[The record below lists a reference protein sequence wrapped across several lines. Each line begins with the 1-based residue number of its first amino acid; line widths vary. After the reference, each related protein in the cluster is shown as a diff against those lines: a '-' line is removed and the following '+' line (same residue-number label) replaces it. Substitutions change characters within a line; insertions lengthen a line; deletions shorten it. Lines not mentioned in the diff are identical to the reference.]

1 MLRAL
6 FISNG
11 HGETAIAAR
20 IARELVA
27 VAGVATGLDLFP
39 AVGTGA
45 GAQPL
50 GLVGPRRTMPS
61 GGLVAMGN
69 VRAFARDLG
78 AGFAPLLR
86 DQLAFLQRVRG
97 RYDVAV
103 AVGDVYALGLAFVT
117 SLPTIYVGTAK
128 SIYVAP
134 YGPFERTLLRKALRV
149 FVRDEPTAAQLRSQ
163 GVEAEAPGNVIVDLA
178 ELQAGAPAGTWL
190 GLLPGSR
197 EDAYAQAIRLA
208 RVVRTLGG
216 NPRVTGGLLSIAPT
230 LSVERFAR
238 ELASDGWAIEYGGA
252 ANDAAA
258 QAVPFRA
265 RSSDAQLVAWRGEF
279 GALLAGSALVLGQ
292 AGTANEQAAARGIP
306 VVALDDGASGKWYRM
321 RQRRLLGDALAF
333 VPVDP
338 VAAAL
343 AIDALLADA
352 PRMRAMADAGRAR
365 MGPPGGG
372 AAIARAILAF
382 AAP

>member
-20 IARELVA
+20 IAREVVNGATVA
-27 VAGVATGLDLFP
+27 VGLDLFP
-39 AVGTGA
+39 AVGLGA
-45 GAQPL
+45 SAQPL
-50 GLVGPRRTMPS
+50 ALVGPRRMMPS

-69 VRAFARDLG
+69 VRAFAQDLG
-78 AGFAPLLR
+78 AGFAGLFAE
-86 DQLAFLQRVRG
+86 QLAFLQRVRE

-117 SLPTIYVGTAK
+117 GLPTIYVGTAK

-149 FVRDEPTAAQLRSQ
+149 FVRDEPTAAQLRAQ

-178 ELQAGAPAGTWL
+178 ELAPGAPAGRWL

-197 EDAYAQAIRLA
+197 GEAYGQAVRLA

-216 NPRVTGGLLSIAPT
+216 NPRLAGGLLSIAPT
-230 LSVERFAR
+230 LSVERVAR
-238 ELASDGWAIEYGGA
+238 ELAGDGWTIDE
-252 ANDAAA
+252 
-258 QAVPFRA
+258 QRSETEPFRA
-265 RSSDAQLVAWRGEF
+265 RAPGALVVAWRGEF
-279 GALLAGSALVLGQ
+279 GALLGGSALVLGQ

-321 RQRRLLGDALAF
+321 RQRRLLGNALAF

>member
-1 MLRAL
+1 VLRAL

-20 IARELVA
+20 IAREVVNGATVA
-27 VAGVATGLDLFP
+27 VGLDLFP
-39 AVGTGA
+39 AVGLGA
-45 GAQPL
+45 SAQPL
-50 GLVGPRRTMPS
+50 ALVGPRRTMPS

-69 VRAFARDLG
+69 VRAFAQDLG
-78 AGFAPLLR
+78 AGFAGLFAE
-86 DQLAFLQRVRG
+86 QLAFLQRVRE

-117 SLPTIYVGTAK
+117 GLPTIYVGTAK

-149 FVRDEPTAAQLRSQ
+149 FVRDEPTAAQLRAQ

-178 ELQAGAPAGTWL
+178 ELAPGAPAGRWL

-197 EDAYAQAIRLA
+197 GEAYGQAVRLA

-216 NPRVTGGLLSIAPT
+216 NPRLAGGLLSIAPT
-230 LSVERFAR
+230 LSVERVAR
-238 ELASDGWAIEYGGA
+238 ELAGDGWTIDE
-252 ANDAAA
+252 
-258 QAVPFRA
+258 QRSETEPFRA
-265 RSSDAQLVAWRGEF
+265 RAPGALVVAWRGEF
-279 GALLAGSALVLGQ
+279 GALLGGSALVLGQ